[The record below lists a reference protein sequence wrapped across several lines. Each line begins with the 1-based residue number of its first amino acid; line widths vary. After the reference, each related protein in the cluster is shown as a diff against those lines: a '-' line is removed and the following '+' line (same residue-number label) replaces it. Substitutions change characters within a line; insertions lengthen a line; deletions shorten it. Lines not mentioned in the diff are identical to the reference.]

1 MMANTNFKIFNEDN
15 SADKTYNDSEYSQAT
30 QRQSGVI
37 PGMALSRLHNKL
49 YLQVSTMAKAIADFL
64 VNQGFD
70 CYDNK
75 SSEISQNLEK
85 AIKKFTAVDISSSLK
100 AHDESADAHKSQFAL
115 YQKVATLGED
125 IIKKL
130 ALTTTITA
138 ISSLQEN
145 SWFGQL
151 LKWVLTASG
160 MRYNLTE
167 NGYICLGSFFGGLI
181 IQWGSNVHGWVT
193 FPISFTKFRKI
204 VTNHQG
210 VNFFD
215 SKVREYDTLNGF
227 TLDVGE
233 NASNL
238 YDAQWICIGK

>member
-1 MMANTNFKIFNEDN
+1 MANTNFKIFNEDN

-49 YLQVSTMAKAIADFL
+49 YLQVSTMAKAMADFL

-75 SSEISQNLEK
+75 SNEISQNLEK

-115 YQKVATLGED
+115 YQKLATLGED

-160 MRYNLTE
+160 MRYNLAE

-181 IQWGSNVHGWVT
+181 IQWGNGDVSGT
-193 FPISFTKFRKI
+193 SAIIKFPISFGKCFQI
-204 VTNHQG
+204 LAG
-210 VNFFD
+210 
-215 SKVREYDTLNGF
+215 
-227 TLDVGE
+227 DVGSGAHPLGASGTNTTATIY
-233 NASNL
+233 NASATSVT
-238 YDAQWICIGK
+238 YRWIAVGKS